1 MPCVSSSPARRSPGS
16 ILLSRQI
23 QGACSKPPC
32 ESHVS
37 PEQCWGNAPAGTTTF
52 QRTCHG
58 SFPFPEHGFSRETSW
73 SLGLQALLC
82 SAGNVPV
89 PPRGSATFFRRNH
102 RPECGRHGVWAS
114 LVLALALSPLSRHVD
129 RHFYR
134 HFYRRWALA
143 IKLALNWRS
152 TTAAVPSW
160 IAGQAR
166 VRVRPPGRG
175 VASLPSARLD
185 NAFWQIHRRGLGA
198 PGPDQ
203 GCPLW
208 HQAPRWTRRTWA
220 IHPLR
225 CPGFGEGSPA
235 VTNPQKRPRFLT
247 RSFATGR
254 GLNFWGL
261 VTAHSRAP

>member
-143 IKLALNWRS
+143 IKLALKLALNDGRRS
-152 TTAAVPSW
+152 VVDRGPGPRQGQAGRRERRRPAEASPLCQVRVWTTLFGKFTVGAWERQAPTRGAPSGTRPPAGRGGPGPFTRCAVP
-160 IAGQAR
+160 ALAR
-166 VRVRPPGRG
+166 GRQ
-175 VASLPSARLD
+175 P
-185 NAFWQIHRRGLGA
+185 
-198 PGPDQ
+198 
-203 GCPLW
+203 
-208 HQAPRWTRRTWA
+208 
-220 IHPLR
+220 
-225 CPGFGEGSPA
+225 
-235 VTNPQKRPRFLT
+235 
-247 RSFATGR
+247 
-254 GLNFWGL
+254 
-261 VTAHSRAP
+261 